1 MGIRDVFKRMKLYRL
16 LFFIFIVCT
25 FIVILPINMYN
36 TMNSPEFS
44 TYMGIGKSDMRIDL
58 RRTDHITEDFKKL
71 QEELKNDRDI
81 EKHAAYITSS
91 YQVKNVKV
99 PGTIS
104 ILKPEIFPY
113 FH

>member
-1 MGIRDVFKRMKLYRL
+1 MGIRDVFKRTKLYRL

-58 RRTDHITEDFKKL
+58 RRTDQYYRGF
-71 QEELKNDRDI
+71 
-81 EKHAAYITSS
+81 
-91 YQVKNVKV
+91 
-99 PGTIS
+99 
-104 ILKPEIFPY
+104 
-113 FH
+113 

>member
-1 MGIRDVFKRMKLYRL
+1 MYVYC
-16 LFFIFIVCT
+16 IV
-25 FIVILPINMYN
+25 PINMYN

-58 RRTDHITEDFKKL
+58 RRTDSITEDSKKL
-71 QEELKNDRDI
+71 QEELKNDREI
-81 EKHAAYITSS
+81 EKPAAYITSS

-104 ILKPEIFPY
+104 ILKPGIIPY
-113 FH
+113 FHEIIWKRKCSGS